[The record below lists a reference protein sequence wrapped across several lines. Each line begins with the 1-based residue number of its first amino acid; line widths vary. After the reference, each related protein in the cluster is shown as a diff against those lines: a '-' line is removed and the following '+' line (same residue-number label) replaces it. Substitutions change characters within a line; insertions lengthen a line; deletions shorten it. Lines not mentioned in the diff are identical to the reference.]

1 MPGTFTCHHC
11 GMIFPCN
18 SRIKKQKY
26 CSAVSCQNA
35 RRNITTKKKLHSSSE
50 SRRLRDARNK
60 RWRVNHPAHRYQD
73 QYRKRH
79 PEYVLS
85 NREQQ
90 KMRNKKRQKRAPSM
104 IVKTYA
110 LSPQPLRDGTYMGF
124 EVKNK
129 KIVKTYAYMA
139 VAQQQQGVAMDF
151 P

>member
-18 SRIKKQKY
+18 PRIKRQKY
-26 CSAVSCQNA
+26 CSAVFCQNA

-50 SRRLRDARNK
+50 SRMLRGARNK
-60 RWRVNHPAHRYQD
+60 RWRDKHPAHTYQN
-73 QYRKRH
+73 QYRKSH

-124 EVKNK
+124 EVKDK
-129 KIVKTYAYMA
+129 KIVKTYAYKA